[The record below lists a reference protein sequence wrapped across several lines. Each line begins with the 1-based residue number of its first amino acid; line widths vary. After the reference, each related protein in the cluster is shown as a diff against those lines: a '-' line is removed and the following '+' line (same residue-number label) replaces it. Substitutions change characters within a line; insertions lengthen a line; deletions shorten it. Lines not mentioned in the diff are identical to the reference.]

1 MQINL
6 LCFQHDKDYFI
17 VSEDAMETNEEV
29 MPVVQ
34 ETAAKIMV
42 SLWWIYEYRQVSN
55 IRRTLVGN

>member
-1 MQINL
+1 
-6 LCFQHDKDYFI
+6 
-17 VSEDAMETNEEV
+17 METNEEV

-55 IRRTLVGN
+55 ISGTLVGN